1 MSYEAIRHFADSYGL
16 AAMVAVY
23 LGFALW
29 TFRPGA
35 RHHHHAAARM
45 IFDGRDARQDRS
57 TEDLAV
63 VAASDRDSS
72 HG

>member
-29 TFRPGA
+29 TFRPAA
-35 RHHHHAAARM
+35 RHHHHTAARM
-45 IFDGRDARQDRS
+45 IFDGRDLRRNPS
-57 TEDLAV
+57 TEVLA
-63 VAASDRDSS
+63 APTASDRDSS